1 MFDLK
6 PIKRNECMYKRS
18 KYDILLDEFEE
29 MNVEGV
35 EMKVEGKA
43 YSVAGCIR
51 NAIKRNHKDHIE
63 VYSRGDTVY
72 LFNTILEG
80 REEDV

>member
-29 MNVEGV
+29 MNVEAV
-35 EMKVEGKA
+35 EYKPEGKA
-43 YSVAGCIR
+43 YSVAAGIR
-51 NAIKRNHKDHIE
+51 KAIKRNHRDHIE
-63 VYSRGDTVY
+63 CFSKADTVY
-72 LFNTILEG
+72 LLNTILEG
-80 REEDV
+80 KEK

>member
-43 YSVAGCIR
+43 KAYSVAGCIR
-51 NAIKRNHKDHIE
+51 NAIKRNHKEHIE
-63 VYSRGDTVY
+63 VYSRGDAVY

-80 REEDV
+80 REK

>member
-18 KYDILLDEFEE
+18 KYDILLDEFEK

-35 EMKVEGKA
+35 EYKPEGKA
-43 YSVAGCIR
+43 YSVAAGIR
-51 NAIKRNHKDHIE
+51 KAIKRNHRDHIE
-63 VYSRGDTVY
+63 CFSKADTVY

-80 REEDV
+80 REK